1 MGHTGGFENRMEI
14 FLKRCAPIQ
23 INFLGYPGTSGTDK
37 IDYIIADKNLIQED
51 EKKFYSEKIIYL
63 PNSYLPSEKD
73 RPVLEKKLT
82 KQQFKLPD
90 GKFIF
95 CCFNSN
101 QKIFKTAFNLWVE
114 ILKKTPKSVLWL
126 ISKNDKFKKN
136 LKKEFEKNKLNSER
150 IIFSEP
156 VSVKEY
162 LARFKFADLFL
173 DTFPYNAHTTC
184 NDSIWA
190 GVPVLT
196 KIGKSFHSRVAS
208 SLLKTSGLEELI
220 THSDEEYV
228 SKAVKIA
235 NDEKYLKQL
244 KNKLNTFKDVNPLFD
259 SELYT
264 RNLEQAYEI
273 VFQNHFHKKNPDDI
287 YL

>member
-14 FLKRCAPIQ
+14 FLKRFAPIQ
-23 INFLGYPGTSGTDK
+23 INFLGYPGNSGTDK
-37 IDYIIADKNLIQED
+37 IYYIIAYKNLIKED

-126 ISKNDKFKKN
+126 ISKMIN
-136 LKKEFEKNKLNSER
+136 LKK
-150 IIFSEP
+150 I
-156 VSVKEY
+156 
-162 LARFKFADLFL
+162 
-173 DTFPYNAHTTC
+173 
-184 NDSIWA
+184 
-190 GVPVLT
+190 
-196 KIGKSFHSRVAS
+196 
-208 SLLKTSGLEELI
+208 
-220 THSDEEYV
+220 
-228 SKAVKIA
+228 
-235 NDEKYLKQL
+235 
-244 KNKLNTFKDVNPLFD
+244 
-259 SELYT
+259 
-264 RNLEQAYEI
+264 
-273 VFQNHFHKKNPDDI
+273 
-287 YL
+287 